1 MAASHEQ
8 VPVRELPQAPGRAR
22 LKEILADGRVALRE
36 AYQVSP
42 RPAVYL
48 RRHSRLVDRVLQ
60 ELWRELGLPST
71 AALVAVG
78 GYGRRQLFPHSDVD
92 ILILLPR
99 AAQPAVAA
107 RVEAL
112 IGTLWDIG
120 LDVGHSVRTIPEC
133 IQQAEDDITVR
144 TTLMESRLVTGSRRL
159 FRRLHQSLDDGFD
172 VPGFFDAKL
181 LEQDQRH
188 QRYHDASTNLEP
200 NLKESPGGL
209 RDLQMILWISQAC
222 GGGRSWKELAGNG
235 FIADEEARQLRR
247 MEALLQDLR
256 IRLHEIAGRRE
267 DRLLFDFQHR
277 LAQDFGLADR
287 GPRRASELLM
297 QRYYR
302 AGKVVAQLNT
312 ILLLN
317 LEARISPPEPAEPE
331 VLSERFQ
338 VVNGL
343 LQARR
348 ENLFVEQPS
357 AILESFLLMQTHRG
371 IKGRDAG
378 TLRAIWRAARQVGA
392 RLRRDPESRH
402 LFMEILRQPRG
413 VTHELRRMHRYDVL
427 GRYIP
432 AFGRIVGQM
441 QHDLY
446 HVYTVDVHTLMV
458 TRNLRRFVLADFA
471 HEYPFCSRLMAEFE
485 RPEVLYLAALF
496 HDIAKGRGGDHST
509 LGAVDATRFCRQ
521 HDLPPQDTEL
531 VAWLVRNHLVM
542 SRVAQK
548 QDLADPATIARFA
561 EMVGN
566 YRRLVALYLLTVA
579 DIRGTSPKVWNAWKA
594 KLLEDLFRLARRHL
608 GGGGT
613 GAASLLETRRGEAQR
628 LLRLYAVPEGA
639 EDRFWSQLDVVYFL
653 RHESQEIAWHA
664 RLLNYRVDTQQPIVK
679 ARPSPIG
686 EGVQVMVYCRDRPEL
701 FARICDG
708 FASIN
713 FSIVDAK
720 IHTTRHGYAL
730 DSFLVMDPDNTPQHY
745 RDISTFI
752 EYELAQHISGKPPLS
767 APPAGRMSRQM
778 RHFPITPEVRVR
790 PDDYGKHRVLSIIAG
805 DRTGLLSRI
814 ARVLLAHGVNVHS
827 AKITTL
833 GERADDT
840 FLISGRRL
848 DDDKDLVRLETE
860 LIETLRIEP
869 ARRNA

>member
-1 MAASHEQ
+1 MAAAHEQ
-8 VPVRELPQAPGRAR
+8 VPLPERLAPERVACHKEALASGRA
-22 LKEILADGRVALRE
+22 ALRA
-36 AYQVSP
+36 AYRESP

-48 RRHSRLVDRVLQ
+48 SRHARLVDRLLRD
-60 ELWRELGLPST
+60 LWTDAGMPAS

-78 GYGRRQLFPHSDVD
+78 GYGRAQLFPHSDVD
-92 ILILLPR
+92 VLILLPQ
-99 AAQPAVAA
+99 AAEPALAERIETLVGA
-107 RVEAL
+107 
-112 IGTLWDIG
+112 LWDIG
-120 LDVGHSVRTIPEC
+120 LDVGHSVRTIAEC
-133 IQQAEDDITVR
+133 LEQAADDITVR
-144 TTLMESRLVTGSRRL
+144 TTLMESRLVSGSRRL
-159 FRRLHQSLDDGFD
+159 FHGLREALDEALD
-172 VPGFFDAKL
+172 VEGFFNAKR
-181 LEQDQRH
+181 LEQEQRH
-188 QRYHDASTNLEP
+188 QRYHEASTNLEP

-222 GGGRSWKELAGNG
+222 GSGTSWKELAGHG
-235 FIADEEARQLRR
+235 LIAEEEARQLRR
-247 MEALLQDLR
+247 TESLLQDLR
-256 IRLHEIAGRRE
+256 IRLHELAGRRE
-267 DRLLFDFQHR
+267 DRLLFDYQHR
-277 LAQDFGLADR
+277 LAQEYHLASR

-302 AGKVVAQLNT
+302 AAKVVAQLNV

-317 LEARISPPEPAEPE
+317 LEARISPPPPAEPE

-348 ENLFVEQPS
+348 DDLFVSDPR

-378 TLRAIWRAARQVGA
+378 TLRALWRSVRQVGP
-392 RLRRDPESRH
+392 RLRRDPQSRR
-402 LFMEILRQPRG
+402 LFLDILRQPHG
-413 VTHELRRMHRYDVL
+413 VTHELRRMHRYGVL
-427 GRYIP
+427 GSYIP

-458 TRNLRRFVLADFA
+458 VRNLRRFALPEFA

-509 LGAVDATRFCRQ
+509 LGAVDARRFCRQ
-521 HDLPPQDTEL
+521 HDLPKEDAEL
-531 VAWLVRNHLVM
+531 VAWLVRHHLVM
-542 SRVAQK
+542 SNVAQK

-561 EMVGN
+561 GQVGS

-594 KLLEDLFRLARRHL
+594 KLLEDLFRLTRHHL
-608 GGGGT
+608 GGARP
-613 GAASLLETRRGEAQR
+613 GAASLLETRRAEAQR
-628 LLRLYAVPEGA
+628 LLRLYAVPDGA
-639 EDRFWSQLDVVYFL
+639 EDRLWSQLDVVYFL
-653 RHESQEIAWHA
+653 RHEPQEIAWHA
-664 RLLNYRVDTQQPIVK
+664 RLLNYRVDAAAPVVK

-686 EGVQVMVYCRDRPEL
+686 EGVQVMVYCADRPEL

-708 FASIN
+708 FARIN
-713 FSIVDAK
+713 FNIMDAK

-745 RDISTFI
+745 RDLSTYI
-752 EYELAQHISGKPPLS
+752 EYELTQHLADRAPLGPPPS
-767 APPAGRMSRQM
+767 GRMSRQM

-790 PDDYGKHRVLSIIAG
+790 PDDYGKHRVLSILAG
-805 DRTGLLSRI
+805 DRTGLLSRV

-848 DDDKDLVRLETE
+848 DDDRDLVRLETE
-860 LIETLRIEP
+860 LIEALRI
-869 ARRNA
+869 

>member
-1 MAASHEQ
+1 MAASHDQ
-8 VPVRELPQAPGRAR
+8 VPCPERPQAPRVGRFKETLAGGRA
-22 LKEILADGRVALRE
+22 DLRE
-36 AYQVSP
+36 AYRKAP

-48 RRHSRLVDRVLQ
+48 RRHAQLVDRVLRALWK
-60 ELWRELGLPST
+60 ELALPAT

-78 GYGRRQLFPHSDVD
+78 GYGRAQLFPHSDVD
-92 ILILLPR
+92 VLILLPK
-99 AAQPAVAA
+99 APEPALAA

-112 IGTLWDIG
+112 IGALWDIG
-120 LDVGHSVRTIPEC
+120 LDVGHSVRTVPDC
-133 IQQAEDDITVR
+133 VQQAGDDITVR
-144 TTLMESRLVTGSRRL
+144 TTLMESRLVAGSRRL
-159 FRRLHQSLDDGFD
+159 FLRLQEALDDTFD
-172 VPGFFDAKL
+172 VEGFFNAKR

-188 QRYHDASTNLEP
+188 QRYHEASTNLEP

-209 RDLQMILWISQAC
+209 RDLQMILWLSQAC
-222 GGGRSWKELAGNG
+222 GSGTSWKELAAHGI
-235 FIADEEARQLRR
+235 IAEEEARQLRR
-247 MEALLQDLR
+247 TEALLQDLR
-256 IRLHEIAGRRE
+256 IRLHQIAGRRE
-267 DRLLFDFQHR
+267 DRLLFDFQHQ
-277 LAQDFGLADR
+277 LAQDYGLGDR

-302 AGKVVAQLNT
+302 AAKVVAQLNV

-317 LEARISPPEPAEPE
+317 LEARISPPEPAETE
-331 VLSERFQ
+331 VLSDRFQ

-348 ENLFVEQPS
+348 ENLFLEQPA

-378 TLRAIWRAARQVGA
+378 TLRALWRAVRQVGG
-392 RLRRDPESRH
+392 RLRRDPESRR
-402 LFMEILRQPRG
+402 LFMEILRQPHG
-413 VTHELRRMHRYDVL
+413 VTHELRRMHRYGVL
-427 GRYIP
+427 ARYIP

-458 TRNLRRFVLADFA
+458 VRNLRRFALSEFA
-471 HEYPFCSRLMAEFE
+471 HEYPFCSRLMTEFE
-485 RPEVLYLAALF
+485 RPEVLLLAALF

-509 LGAVDATRFCRQ
+509 LGAADAIRFCRQ
-521 HDLPPQDTEL
+521 HDLLPEDAEL
-531 VAWLVRNHLVM
+531 VAWLVRHHLVM
-542 SRVAQK
+542 SNVAQK

-561 EMVGN
+561 ELVGN
-566 YRRLVALYLLTVA
+566 DRRLVALYLLTVA

-594 KLLEDLFRLARRHL
+594 KLLEDLFRLTRRHL
-608 GGGGT
+608 GGARAGP
-613 GAASLLETRRGEAQR
+613 ASLLEARRAEAQR
-628 LLRLYAVPEGA
+628 LLRLFAVPEGA
-639 EDRFWSQLDVVYFL
+639 ENRLWSELDVVYFL
-653 RHESQEIAWHA
+653 RHEPQEIAWHA
-664 RLLNYRVDTQQPIVK
+664 RLLNYRVDAPEPVVK

-686 EGVQVMVYCRDRPEL
+686 EGVQVMVYCPDRPEL

-708 FASIN
+708 FARIN
-713 FSIVDAK
+713 FNIVDAK

-730 DSFLVMDPDNTPQHY
+730 DSFLVMDPDNSPQHY
-745 RDISTFI
+745 RDLSTYI
-752 EYELAQHISGKPPLS
+752 EYELAQHLGDAVPLGVPPT
-767 APPAGRMSRQM
+767 GRMSRQM

-805 DRTGLLSRI
+805 DRTGLLSRV

-833 GERADDT
+833 GERVDDT

-860 LIETLRIEP
+860 LIETLRV
-869 ARRNA
+869 